1 MVARVNSC
9 QEYFDTLGNRFVE
22 AKAPKAGQTLTY
34 QYDLEGEG
42 GGTWWVQ
49 VTSEGPTVS
58 TESPGGK
65 IDVTY
70 TMGASEY
77 VQLANGDIDGR
88 KAFMTR
94 KLKVKGSI
102 PKAQK
107 MNKFLPPGCD

>member
-1 MVARVNSC
+1 MPARVTTC
-9 QEYFDTLGNRFVE
+9 QEYFDTLGDRFVV
-22 AKAPKAGQTLTY
+22 AKAPKAGKTFTY
-34 QYDLEGEG
+34 QYDLEGDG
-42 GGTWWVQ
+42 GGTWFVV
-49 VTSEGPTVS
+49 VTSDGPAVS
-58 TESPGGK
+58 NDNPGGK
-65 IDVTY
+65 IDVVY
-70 TMGASEY
+70 TMDASEY